1 MVVAFEHVDPDEE
14 QTEAALLGDVLCGF
28 EGRTGPVKA
37 GPSGRGDENEQPR
50 ELERGVEVGAKA
62 IGAIGE
68 PFHTRKA
75 PRAA

>member
-1 MVVAFEHVDPDEE
+1 VVVAFEHVDPDEE

-37 GPSGRGDENEQPR
+37 GPSGRRDENKQPR
-50 ELERGVEVGAKA
+50 ELGTGVEVGAKA
-62 IGAIGE
+62 IGTGGE
-68 PFHTRKA
+68 AFHTRKA